1 MVQGGGRSARE
12 TLFTST
18 RDVSDQM
25 DDGMLRV
32 VCECV
37 FHFNT
42 PKILHIPWYLHFF
55 SSPATTVR
63 VTRSSSTSSTCT
75 SSGDELAMVAT
86 SRFGRRHLFAA
97 DGRFPCTRSTR
108 TEPSQAHPNR
118 VLHPLPYPNP
128 FADSPES
135 TSSRVEPYGAR
146 RIYPPKSKPP
156 AQDATSQRI
165 SVKKVN
171 AVSTST
177 FRFGSPRRRVFPV

>member
-1 MVQGGGRSARE
+1 
-12 TLFTST
+12 
-18 RDVSDQM
+18 M

-55 SSPATTVR
+55 SNPATTVR

-108 TEPSQAHPNR
+108 TEPSQAHPKKSFTRYPTLTPSLTPQSQQARGWSPMAR
-118 VLHPLPYPNP
+118 V
-128 FADSPES
+128 ES
-135 TSSRVEPYGAR
+135 TLRKANLR
-146 RIYPPKSKPP
+146 PKTRLRSESPSK
-156 AQDATSQRI
+156 
-165 SVKKVN
+165 K
-171 AVSTST
+171 
-177 FRFGSPRRRVFPV
+177 